1 MTKDQKEKSVV
12 HITYKL
18 TGELAELFLRIKSM
32 RFLENNTE
40 LARSLMLE
48 RLHEIDRQSASDRK
62 KSDTRGARELAA

>member
-1 MTKDQKEKSVV
+1 MARDETPIV

-18 TGELAELFLRIKSM
+18 QGELAELFLKIKRSKY
-32 RFLENNTE
+32 LENNTE

-48 RLHEIDRQSASDRK
+48 RLYEIDQEISADNR

>member
-1 MTKDQKEKSVV
+1 MMKKSENPQLV

-18 TGELAELFLRIKSM
+18 TGESAELFLRIKEA

-48 RLHEIDRQSASDRK
+48 RLHEI
-62 KSDTRGARELAA
+62 ARETITQAPPSSRDLAA

>member
-1 MTKDQKEKSVV
+1 MTTEKEPIV

-18 TGELAELFLRIKSM
+18 TGDLAALFLRIKKS

-48 RLHEIDRQSASDRK
+48 RLHEIAREANSDRT